1 MYVRKCFMYINDQS
15 SLNLLTYIPIDC
27 TYYIPF
33 MYCMNVFFDFSLNFP
48 LHFEPLFSV
57 RSYHMHSGTLCA
69 QFFTDTQRF
78 PRDKSLPHEFVDDSM
93 WYLVPPNREY
103 IQLYKAVRHGDL
115 ESLRAALELGA
126 INVDIRD
133 QYNKTPLMVACAHG
147 RLDIVSFLIDRG
159 LVCVCV
165 CVCLCVACLVGTYVR
180 MYIN

>member
-1 MYVRKCFMYINDQS
+1 
-15 SLNLLTYIPIDC
+15 
-27 TYYIPF
+27 
-33 MYCMNVFFDFSLNFP
+33 
-48 LHFEPLFSV
+48 
-57 RSYHMHSGTLCA
+57 
-69 QFFTDTQRF
+69 
-78 PRDKSLPHEFVDDSM
+78 M

-115 ESLRAALELGA
+115 ESLRSALELGA

-165 CVCLCVACLVGTYVR
+165 RACVCIRMYVCACLFVCGLVH